1 MEVATGIQIM
11 NKAGGNRDRVVAVE
25 AGRYVSGAITARGD
39 LYTWGKDS
47 LLGYPVMIGGGG
59 DERTGTGKEKK
70 TTSTQLVPRRV
81 SSLKQVVQISFGF
94 DHAGACTSNGRLYT
108 WGEGKFSQLGH
119 GNTDSRCKPTQVDFL
134 ASVPVS
140 SVAAGTRFTLCTA
153 EDGTVYSWGAGA
165 MGQLGHPQKKRQA
178 LPKIVK
184 GLEKANVVQISC
196 GESHALA
203 LSEAG
208 TLYGWGSSENGCN
221 GDGKMDGFCLLPKVV
236 DFNGTKVV
244 RIASGPEHN
253 AAIDEFGSLHT
264 WGRGHDGRLG
274 HAIKA
279 DVDYV
284 GVPRPKKVTAKILSL
299 AGGAVA
305 IACGTKHTACTTK
318 AVGTILIW
326 GCVHDGRLGQGT
338 QNKMNVNEPSLLNF
352 DPMTEGKSATLN
364 FSFVSCGENHS
375 LAVTSEG
382 GLYAWGATDSTWNF
396 GQLGPKLGGSLASKL
411 SSPNTS
417 EGVKK
422 KAEST
427 PLPEEV
433 DEDSDSSGVGMMSPR
448 HILRPK
454 QLESVKGAGGADPHP
469 SLHSPA
475 SREDHH
481 RAKFHEDAEDDSDS
495 DSSGLGAFGETLS
508 VGIVK
513 RPEGLTSPGDG
524 VDPHPSL
531 STPASRLEGGSF
543 GFDDGEGNYDNS
555 SSIGVLKKALKDLQ
569 RKHAMAELGRR
580 VGSLVRIL
588 SKQHTVVLASAM
600 HHWRVTSI
608 VESISGVV
616 VGEVSRI
623 RGSQR
628 EIAPRL
634 LRSVFQ
640 SMYTTQCRRAFTKLQ
655 YNWMVGK
662 ALEKTIDTRKEL
674 VRKLDVMTKE
684 QERSKHRLHYNREI
698 LRDRLLKTSIR
709 YGRDKVCAVLH
720 ARSAHNVR
728 ESFSRWRL
736 HSQAK
741 QRADALRRGRLK
753 LRVNMDQIELE
764 RESFAQG
771 RLELEQSKKMFG
783 VFVAFHKW
791 RQRRDQ
797 QVQAD
802 AIKRIKK
809 DRDDLKRELL
819 VLLQHM
825 DDLKEAEETT
835 RRTSAQRGHAMIGE
849 ITDQMKIL
857 TTASQKRRLRIDAW
871 INK

>member
-1 MEVATGIQIM
+1 
-11 NKAGGNRDRVVAVE
+11 
-25 AGRYVSGAITARGD
+25 
-39 LYTWGKDS
+39 
-47 LLGYPVMIGGGG
+47 
-59 DERTGTGKEKK
+59 
-70 TTSTQLVPRRV
+70 
-81 SSLKQVVQISFGF
+81 
-94 DHAGACTSNGRLYT
+94 
-108 WGEGKFSQLGH
+108 
-119 GNTDSRCKPTQVDFL
+119 
-134 ASVPVS
+134 
-140 SVAAGTRFTLCTA
+140 
-153 EDGTVYSWGAGA
+153 
-165 MGQLGHPQKKRQA
+165 
-178 LPKIVK
+178 
-184 GLEKANVVQISC
+184 
-196 GESHALA
+196 
-203 LSEAG
+203 
-208 TLYGWGSSENGCN
+208 
-221 GDGKMDGFCLLPKVV
+221 
-236 DFNGTKVV
+236 
-244 RIASGPEHN
+244 
-253 AAIDEFGSLHT
+253 
-264 WGRGHDGRLG
+264 
-274 HAIKA
+274 
-279 DVDYV
+279 
-284 GVPRPKKVTAKILSL
+284 
-299 AGGAVA
+299 
-305 IACGTKHTACTTK
+305 
-318 AVGTILIW
+318 
-326 GCVHDGRLGQGT
+326 
-338 QNKMNVNEPSLLNF
+338 MNVNEPSLLNF
-352 DPMTEGKSATLN
+352 DPMTEGKGATLN
-364 FSFVSCGENHS
+364 FPSVSCGENHS

-411 SSPNTS
+411 SSPNDS
-417 EGVKK
+417 EGGRK
-422 KAEST
+422 KAQNTS
-427 PLPEEV
+427 LHAEV
-433 DEDSDSSGVGMMSPR
+433 DEDSDSDSSGVGMMSPR
-448 HILRPK
+448 HVLRPK

-495 DSSGLGAFGETLS
+495 DSSGVGAFGETRD
-508 VGIVK
+508 VGRIK
-513 RPEGLTSPGDG
+513 RPAGLTSPGDG

-543 GFDDGEGNYDNS
+543 GFDDSEGNDDNS

-588 SKQHTVVLASAM
+588 SKQHTVVLASAV

-623 RGSQR
+623 RGTQR
-628 EIAPRL
+628 EVAPRL
-634 LRSVFQ
+634 FRSVFQ

-662 ALEKTIDTRKEL
+662 ALEKTIDARKEL
-674 VRKLDVMTKE
+674 VRKIDVMTKE

-709 YGRDKVCAVLH
+709 YGRDKICAVLH
-720 ARSAHNVR
+720 ARCAHNVR
-728 ESFSRWRL
+728 DSFSRWRL

-764 RESFAQG
+764 RETFAQG

-797 QVQAD
+797 QVQSD

-809 DRDDLKRELL
+809 DREDLKRELL

-835 RRTSAQRGHAMIGE
+835 RRTSAQRGHAMMGE

-857 TTASQKRRLRIDAW
+857 TTTSQKRRLRIDAW